1 MNARELRLL
10 FLVASAVVF
19 VDTMFYAAV
28 VPLLPTLTRELH
40 LSKASAGVL
49 TAGYAAGTLVGSI
62 PGGMLAARAG
72 PRTTIYVGL
81 FLMGSSSLAF
91 GFLDDITGLD
101 AARFV
106 QGFGGACTWSGSLA
120 WLIGE
125 VDVGRRGSAIG
136 GALAAGIAGALF
148 GPVIG
153 TLAHA
158 LGRAPVFSAVA
169 VVAVA
174 LAVAVALL
182 PAPSA
187 QPDLGPTDLWEELRR
202 PAIVLGMWLTALP
215 AVASGVVNVLAPL
228 RLSALGASAI
238 GIGATFLIA
247 AGAEAIVS
255 PAVGH
260 VSDRRG
266 RMFPLRIGLASAA
279 IVLVCFP
286 LSSRVVVVAGV
297 VVLAAVAPRQL
308 LGARNGDA
316 VGRGRGRRPQPGLRD
331 GADQPRLGGRPDRR
345 RGGRWRARQGHRR
358 RAAVRAF
365 GGTVR
370 GDARSRSRASGPDGP
385 CPVRLVEHGG
395 RAARW
400 KAGVDVRTAALAPDP
415 VRRRPR
421 RDAHRGCGTYGR
433 RA

>member
-1 MNARELRLL
+1 MDARELRLL
-10 FLVASAVVF
+10 FIVASAVVF

-28 VPLLPTLTRELH
+28 VPLLPTLTHELH

-91 GFLDDITGLD
+91 GFLNDIRGLD

-120 WLIGE
+120 WLIAE
-125 VDVGRRGSAIG
+125 VDAARRGSAIG

-158 LGRAPVFSAVA
+158 LGRAPVFTAVA
-169 VVAVA
+169 VVAA
-174 LAVAVALL
+174 GLAAAVALL

-187 QPDLGPTDLWEELRR
+187 PPELGRTRLWEELRR
-202 PAIVLGMWLTALP
+202 PAIALGMWLTALP

-228 RLSALGASAI
+228 RLSALGASAV

-266 RMFPLRIGLASAA
+266 RMFPLRIGLGAAA
-279 IVLVCFP
+279 IVFVCFP
-286 LSSRVVVVAGV
+286 LSSSVVVFAGV
-297 VVLAAVAPRQL
+297 VVLAAVTLGSFWAPAMAMLSDAAEASGISQGCAMAL
-308 LGARNGDA
+308 INLAWAAGQIVGAAGGGALAKATADA
-316 VGRGRGRRPQPGLRD
+316 VPFAISAALCAATLGLLLLR
-331 GADQPRLGGRPDRR
+331 
-345 RGGRWRARQGHRR
+345 
-358 RAAVRAF
+358 
-365 GGTVR
+365 
-370 GDARSRSRASGPDGP
+370 
-385 CPVRLVEHGG
+385 PVRVT
-395 RAARW
+395 
-400 KAGVDVRTAALAPDP
+400 V
-415 VRRRPR
+415 PR
-421 RDAHRGCGTYGR
+421 
-433 RA
+433 

>member
-91 GFLDDITGLD
+91 GFLNDITGLD

-187 QPDLGPTDLWEELRR
+187 PPDLGPTDLWEELRR

-255 PAVGH
+255 PAVGN

-297 VVLAAVAPRQL
+297 VVLAAVA
-308 LGARNGDA
+308 LGSFWAPAMAMLSDAAEAGGLSQGYAMALINLAWAAGQIVGAAGGGALAKATGDA
-316 VGRGRGRRPQPGLRD
+316 LPFALSAGLCAATLGLVLVRP
-331 GADQPRLGGRPDRR
+331 
-345 RGGRWRARQGHRR
+345 
-358 RAAVRAF
+358 
-365 GGTVR
+365 
-370 GDARSRSRASGPDGP
+370 
-385 CPVRLVEHGG
+385 
-395 RAARW
+395 
-400 KAGVDVRTAALAPDP
+400 VRTALA
-415 VRRRPR
+415 R
-421 RDAHRGCGTYGR
+421 
-433 RA
+433 

>member
-10 FLVASAVVF
+10 FIVASAVVF

-28 VPLLPTLTRELH
+28 VPLLPTLTHELH

-72 PRTTIYVGL
+72 PRATIYAGL

-91 GFLDDITGLD
+91 GFLNEIAGLD

-106 QGFGGACTWSGSLA
+106 QGFGGACTWAGSLA

-125 VDVGRRGSAIG
+125 VDVGRRGRVIG
-136 GALAAGIAGALF
+136 GALAAGIGGALF

-158 LGRAPVFSAVA
+158 LGREPVFSAVA

-187 QPDLGPTDLWEELRR
+187 PAERGPARLWQQLRR

-228 RLSALGASAI
+228 RLSALGATAV
-238 GIGATFLIA
+238 GIGTTFLIA
-247 AGAEAIVS
+247 AGVEAIIS

-266 RMFPLRIGLASAA
+266 RMFPLRIGLGAAA
-279 IVLVCFP
+279 IVLVCVP
-286 LSSRVVVVAGV
+286 LPTSVVAFAGV
-297 VVLAAVAPRQL
+297 VVLAAVA
-308 LGARNGDA
+308 LGSFWAPAMAMLADAAEAGGLSQGYAMALINLAWAAGQIVGAAGGGALAKVTGDA
-316 VGRGRGRRPQPGLRD
+316 VPFVISAVLCAATLGLMLVRPVGGRGMP
-331 GADQPRLGGRPDRR
+331 A
-345 RGGRWRARQGHRR
+345 GH
-358 RAAVRAF
+358 
-365 GGTVR
+365 G
-370 GDARSRSRASGPDGP
+370 
-385 CPVRLVEHGG
+385 CPAER
-395 RAARW
+395 
-400 KAGVDVRTAALAPDP
+400 
-415 VRRRPR
+415 
-421 RDAHRGCGTYGR
+421 
-433 RA
+433 